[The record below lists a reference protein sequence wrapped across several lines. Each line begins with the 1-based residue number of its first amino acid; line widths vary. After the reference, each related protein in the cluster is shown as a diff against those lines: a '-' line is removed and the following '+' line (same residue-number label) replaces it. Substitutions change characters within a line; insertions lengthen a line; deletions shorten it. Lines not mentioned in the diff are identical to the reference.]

1 MTRTLRLGFDIGGTF
16 TDFVLLDPETGR
28 QTIAKC
34 LTTPHDP
41 AEGVRQGLSEL
52 FGGEL
57 FCGLDVD
64 ADALEIAVH
73 ATTLITNALIERR
86 GARAALIATKGFRD
100 TVEMATELRYDN
112 YDVQM
117 EMPTPLAERD
127 LRFDVTERLDRD
139 GNVLVPLD
147 EDEVRALARRLVAEK
162 VEAVA
167 IVYLH
172 AFRNPLHER
181 RTADI
186 LREEIPGLLISCS
199 STVSPE
205 IREYER
211 STTTLAN
218 AYVQPI
224 VSHYLDATTQTLRER
239 GYVRPLHIMVSSGG
253 VSSAETVKQLP
264 IRMLES
270 GPTAGVLAAI
280 EYGRRMGMP
289 NLVTFDMGGTTAKIG
304 LVINHEAKKSNVFEV
319 GRVSR
324 FQKGSGLPIR
334 IPVVELIEIGAGDGS
349 IAQADGLGLL
359 AVGPRSAGSAPGP
372 ACYGR
377 GGTAPTV
384 TDANL
389 VLGYLNPDNFLGGD
403 MKLDAGAAWSAVET
417 GLSQPLGLG
426 VERCAE
432 GVFRVVN
439 ENMLAA
445 CKVHIAERGED
456 PRNFY
461 LFSFGGAGPVHAYEL
476 ARALG
481 MKGVV
486 VPPGAGA
493 ASAYGLVASSVAF
506 DLARSHVTSLDKADW
521 PRVTAVYEDMREEG
535 LAILREAGVGAGET
549 PIIRRFMDLRHL
561 GQGREVAVE
570 IDEATFATGDLEGMS
585 QAFYA
590 AHRLRYGHAHDH
602 LPVELITCRMTVSGP
617 SVLQSGAAATQA
629 VAPGG
634 PEVKGRRPVFFP
646 ELGRYVETAIYDR
659 GQLVPGMSFAGPAV
673 IEERE
678 CTIVAGPSA
687 SVRID
692 PLGAIFLDLNA
703 PKRMS

>member
-1 MTRTLRLGFDIGGTF
+1 MGMLRLGFDIGGTF

-41 AEGVRQGLSEL
+41 SEGVRRGLQEL
-52 FGGEL
+52 FDAAG
-57 FCGLDVD
+57 VD
-64 ADALEIAVH
+64 ADALEVAVH

-86 GARAALIATKGFRD
+86 GARTALISTAGFRD

-117 EMPTPLAERD
+117 EMPTPLADRD
-127 LRFDVTERLDRD
+127 LRFDVAERLDRD
-139 GNVLVPLD
+139 GNVVVPLD
-147 EDEVRALARRLVAEK
+147 EEDLRRIAAELRAQK
-162 VEAVA
+162 VQAAA
-167 IVYLH
+167 IVFLH
-172 AFRNPLHER
+172 AFRNPAHER
-181 RTADI
+181 RAAEI
-186 LREEIPGLLISCS
+186 LAEEVPGLLVSCS

-224 VSHYLDATTQTLRER
+224 VADYLDATSETLSER
-239 GYVRPLHIMVSSGG
+239 GYKRPLHIMVSSGG

-304 LVINHEAKKSNVFEV
+304 LVINHEAKKSTVFEV

-334 IPVVELIEIGAGDGS
+334 LPVVELIEIGAGGGS
-349 IAQADGLGLL
+349 IAQVDGLGLL
-359 AVGPRSAGSAPGP
+359 SVGPRSAGSAPGP

-377 GGTAPTV
+377 GGSEPTV
-384 TDANL
+384 TDANV
-389 VLGYLNPDNFLGGD
+389 VLGYLNPANFLGGD
-403 MKLDAGAAWSAVET
+403 MALDAPAAHGAIESKLAK
-417 GLSQPLGLG
+417 PLGMD
-426 VERCAE
+426 VARCAQ
-432 GVFRVVN
+432 GIFQVVN
-439 ENMLAA
+439 ENMLSA

-481 MKGVV
+481 MRGVV

-493 ASAYGLVASSVAF
+493 ASAYGLVASPVAF
-506 DLARSHVTSLDKADW
+506 DLVRSHVADLGQAEW
-521 PRVTAVYEDMREEG
+521 RPIRSVYEAMEAEG
-535 LAILREAGVGAGET
+535 ERILAEAGVDAAGGASV
-549 PIIRRFMDLRHL
+549 RRFMDLRHL
-561 GQGREVAVE
+561 GQGREVSVE
-570 IDEATFATGDLEGMS
+570 IGEEIFASGNLAAVS
-585 QAFYA
+585 RAFYD
-590 AHRLRYGHAHDH
+590 AHTQRYGHAHRH

-617 SVLQSGAAATQA
+617 GMSHAAPAVSVTERAPAAVQ
-629 VAPGG
+629 P
-634 PEVKGRRPVFFP
+634 KGTRPVFFP
-646 ELGRYVETAIYDR
+646 ESGGYVETAIYER
-659 GQLVPGMSFAGPAV
+659 SALVPGVKLPGPAIV
-673 IEERE
+673 EERE

-687 SVRID
+687 DLRVDR
-692 PLGAIFLDLNA
+692 LGSLFLEL
-703 PKRMS
+703 RR

>member
-1 MTRTLRLGFDIGGTF
+1 MGMLRLGFDIGGTF

-41 AEGVRQGLSEL
+41 AEGVRRGLQEL
-52 FGGEL
+52 FSAAG
-57 FCGLDVD
+57 VD
-64 ADALEIAVH
+64 ADALEVAVH

-86 GARAALIATKGFRD
+86 GARTALISTAGFRD

-117 EMPTPLAERD
+117 EMPTPLADRD
-127 LRFDVTERLDRD
+127 LRFDVAERLDRD
-139 GNVLVPLD
+139 GNVIVPLD
-147 EDEVRALARRLVAEK
+147 EPGVRRIAAELLARK

-167 IVYLH
+167 IVFLH
-172 AFRNPLHER
+172 AFRNPAHER
-181 RTADI
+181 RAAEI
-186 LREEIPGLLISCS
+186 LTEEVPGLLVSCS

-224 VSHYLDATTQTLRER
+224 VADYLDATSETLSER
-239 GYVRPLHIMVSSGG
+239 GYKRPLHIMVSSGG

-280 EYGRRMGMP
+280 EYGRRTGMP

-304 LVINHEAKKSNVFEV
+304 LVINHEAKKSTVFEV

-334 IPVVELIEIGAGDGS
+334 LPVIELIEIGAGGGS
-349 IAQADGLGLL
+349 IAQVDDLGLL
-359 AVGPRSAGSAPGP
+359 SVGPRSAGSAPGP

-377 GGTAPTV
+377 GGSDPTV
-384 TDANL
+384 TDANV
-389 VLGYLNPDNFLGGD
+389 VLGYLNPDNFLGGA
-403 MKLDAGAAWSAVET
+403 MALDAPAAHGAIENRLAR
-417 GLSQPLGLG
+417 PLDMD
-426 VERCAE
+426 VARCAQ
-432 GVFRVVN
+432 GIFQVVN
-439 ENMLAA
+439 ENMLSA

-481 MKGVV
+481 MRGVV

-493 ASAYGLVASSVAF
+493 ASAYGLVASPVAF
-506 DLARSHVTSLDKADW
+506 DLVRSHIADLSQADW
-521 PRVTAVYEDMREEG
+521 GPIRAVYETMGAEG
-535 LAILREAGVGAGET
+535 ERILAEGGVDAASGASVT
-549 PIIRRFMDLRHL
+549 RFMDLRHH
-561 GQGREVAVE
+561 GQGREVSVE
-570 IDEATFATGDLEGMS
+570 ISDEIFASGDLAAIS
-585 QAFYA
+585 QSFYE
-590 AHRLRYGHAHDH
+590 AHTRRYGHAHRH

-617 SVLQSGAAATQA
+617 VMAHAAPAPSTTERAAATAQRKA
-629 VAPGG
+629 T
-634 PEVKGRRPVFFP
+634 RPVFFP
-646 ELGRYVETAIYDR
+646 ESGGYVETAIYER
-659 GQLVPGMSFAGPAV
+659 SALAPGMRLTGPAI

-687 SVRID
+687 DLRID
-692 PLGAIFLDLNA
+692 ELGSLFLEL
-703 PKRMS
+703 RR